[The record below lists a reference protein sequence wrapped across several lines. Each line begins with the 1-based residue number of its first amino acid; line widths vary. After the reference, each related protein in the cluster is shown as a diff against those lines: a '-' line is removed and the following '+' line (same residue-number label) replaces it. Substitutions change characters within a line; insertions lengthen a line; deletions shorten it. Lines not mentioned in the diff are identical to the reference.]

1 MKKPA
6 NIVLSILLVVQL
18 AFLSTHKD
26 AVMTQWRWIEL
37 LTVEFCVQALWEL
50 NRNKI
55 K

>member
-1 MKKPA
+1 MKRTA
-6 NIVLSILLVVQL
+6 NIVLSISLVIQL
-18 AFLSTHKD
+18 ICLYGHKD